1 MDFLYW
7 GKVLFNLIFEGKV
20 TGVSITVNKDPR
32 MNNRL
37 LLEMESKGI
46 ILRSVE
52 KVLNYARAHSLW
64 PLGFGLACCAF
75 ELMAVNSARYDMAR
89 FGYEVFRPSPR
100 QADLLIVSGTVTK
113 KMAPILVRL
122 YEQMAEPTYVVA
134 MGSCAI
140 SGGPFRDSYNVIQGV
155 NTLMPVDVYI
165 PGCPP
170 RPEAFQY
177 GLIKLREL
185 VKNPKVARM
194 VDYE

>member
-1 MDFLYW
+1 
-7 GKVLFNLIFEGKV
+7 
-20 TGVSITVNKDPR
+20 VSITVNKDPR